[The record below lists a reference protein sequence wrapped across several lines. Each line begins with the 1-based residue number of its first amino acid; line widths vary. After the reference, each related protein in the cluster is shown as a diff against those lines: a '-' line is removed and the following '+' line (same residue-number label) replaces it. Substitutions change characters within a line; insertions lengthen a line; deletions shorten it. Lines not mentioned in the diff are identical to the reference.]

1 MKKANLILSIILGTF
16 IFSCSKTETASTV
29 TPAPGLDTALAL
41 TATING
47 TSFEAT
53 KINRDFAIINGV
65 YTYDY
70 IAVDASGK
78 KSIIFEIRKQDIKV
92 GACDIFKSIT
102 MVKWTDNTKISHF
115 GINAAGQIRGH
126 GKYEIIGLNAAGT
139 KFTGTFSGTAVDF
152 AKTDSVVIT
161 NGKFSGLTIN

>member
-16 IFSCSKTETASTV
+16 IFSCSKTETPTTV
-29 TPAPGLDTALAL
+29 TPAPGLDTTLNF

-47 TSFEAT
+47 TSFVAS
-53 KINRDFAIINGV
+53 KITRDFATINGV

-70 IAVDASGK
+70 IGVDASGK
-78 KSIIFEIRKQDIKV
+78 KSLVFEIRKTDCKV

-102 MVKWTDNTKISHF
+102 MIKWTDNTKVSHF

-126 GKYEIIGLNAAGT
+126 GKYEIIGFNPSGN

-161 NGKFSGLTIN
+161 NGIFSGLTIN